1 MVITEALV
9 GYQLVKASI
18 SGIKSVIQT
27 CDDVSQIAHHIDNVF
42 SGEEHVNKKI
52 AAKKKQVQKGKWHS
66 FISQRLRSEDDG
78 DGTSIQE
85 IAQEII
91 EKKQIE
97 KERTNLAHMLN
108 RRFGADTWSSIMKI
122 RFERIEKLKEK
133 NKIAAQK
140 AKEDAWERK
149 RFWKKFIEESGK
161 LLIIIGLVVGM
172 YYYISYAC
180 KGCI

>member
-52 AAKKKQVQKGKWHS
+52 AAKKKAAQKGKWHS
-66 FISQRLRSEDDG
+66 FISHRLRSEDDG

-97 KERTNLAHMLN
+97 KERTNLAH
-108 RRFGADTWSSIMKI
+108 
-122 RFERIEKLKEK
+122 
-133 NKIAAQK
+133 
-140 AKEDAWERK
+140 
-149 RFWKKFIEESGK
+149 KKVMEEGGK
-161 LLIIIGLVVGM
+161 LLIILGLIVAM

>member
-18 SGIKSVIQT
+18 SGIKSVIET
-27 CDDVSQIAHHIDNVF
+27 CDDISQIAHHIDNVF
-42 SGEEHVNKKI
+42 DGEEHVNKKI
-52 AAKKKQVQKGKWHS
+52 AAKKKTKKGKWYQ
-66 FISQRLRSEDDG
+66 FISQRLKTEDEG

-91 EKKQIE
+91 EQKQIA
-97 KERTNLAHMLN
+97 KERHRLAIMLN
-108 RRFGADTWSSIMKI
+108 RRFGPGTWATIQKT
-122 RFERIEKLKEK
+122 RLERIEELKIRKKKAAEK
-133 NKIAAQK
+133 AR
-140 AKEDAWERK
+140 EHAWERK
-149 RFWKKFIEESGK
+149 KFCKKVMEEGGK
-161 LLIIIGLVVGM
+161 LIIIIGLVVGM

>member
-27 CDDVSQIAHHIDNVF
+27 CDNVF

-52 AAKKKQVQKGKWHS
+52 AAKKKAAQKGKWHS
-66 FISQRLRSEDDG
+66 FISHRLRSEDDG

-122 RFERIEKLKEK
+122 K
-133 NKIAAQK
+133 
-140 AKEDAWERK
+140 
-149 RFWKKFIEESGK
+149 
-161 LLIIIGLVVGM
+161 
-172 YYYISYAC
+172 
-180 KGCI
+180 

>member
-18 SGIKSVIQT
+18 SGIRSVIET
-27 CDDVSQIAHHIDNVF
+27 CDDISQIAHHIDGVF
-42 SGEEHVNKKI
+42 DGEEHVNKKI
-52 AAKKKQVQKGKWHS
+52 AAKKKSKKGKWYQ
-66 FISQRLRSEDDG
+66 FISHRLKTEDEG

-91 EKKQIE
+91 EQKQIA
-97 KERTNLAHMLN
+97 KERHRLAIMLN
-108 RRFGADTWSSIMKI
+108 RRFGPGTWAEIQKT
-122 RFERIEKLKEK
+122 RLERIDALKIKRKKAAEKARE
-133 NKIAAQK
+133 Q
-140 AKEDAWERK
+140 AWERK
-149 RFWKKFIEESGK
+149 KFWKKVIEEGGK
-161 LLIIIGLVVGM
+161 LIIIIGLVVGM